1 MSAVIAGNKVKIH
14 YTGTFDDGEVFDSS
28 RDAEPL
34 EFEVGAGQ
42 VIPGF
47 DQAVIGMQVGE
58 KKQVR
63 LPEEEAYGPYNQEMV
78 FDADPNQFDEGL
90 IPEVGQQFQTTMED
104 GTPLLLR
111 VKSVEDGKVM
121 LDANHPMAGKTLNFD
136 LEVIA
141 IV

>member
-47 DQAVIGMQVGE
+47 DSAVVGMVVGE
-58 KKQVR
+58 TKQVR
-63 LPEEEAYGPYNQEMV
+63 LQEEEAYGPYNQEMV

-90 IPEVGQQFQTTMED
+90 IPEAGQQFQTAMED
-104 GTPLLLR
+104 GTPLLLTI
-111 VKSVEDGKVM
+111 KSVVDGKVM

-141 IV
+141 ID